1 MDRTWLKAGIL
12 LMWLALPLSAWEYRS
27 VWEQLPARMAVHF
40 DANWQPNGYTSRQG
54 ALELG
59 LTIMAVMLVIFTLS
73 TLIILGLKPSAAW
86 PALLIAYVVVGFC
99 WYGNHSIVKFNLN
112 ARNEQQSSRGSSQL
126 SVPSS
131 QFSHRGSRRRGLAE
145 S

>member
-1 MDRTWLKAGIL
+1 MDRTWFKAGVL
-12 LMWLALPLSAWEYRS
+12 LMWLALPISAWEYRS

-40 DANWQPNGYTSRQG
+40 DANWRPNGYTSRQG

-59 LTIMAVMLVIFTLS
+59 LGIMAVMLVMFTLS
-73 TLIILGLKPSAAW
+73 TLIIQGLKPSAAW
-86 PALLIAYVVVGFC
+86 PALLIAYVVVAFC

-112 ARNEQQSSRGSSQL
+112 AQKGSSESSQL

-131 QFSHRGSRRRGLAE
+131 RLSAGLAALPRAD

>member
-1 MDRTWLKAGIL
+1 MNRTWFKAGVL
-12 LMWLALPLSAWEYRS
+12 LMWLALPISAWEYRS

-40 DANWQPNGYTSRQG
+40 DANWRPNGYTSRQG

-73 TLIILGLKPSAAW
+73 TLILQWLKPAAAW

-112 ARNEQQSSRGSSQL
+112 AQKQSSQSSQL
-126 SVPSS
+126 SVLSS
-131 QFSHRGSRRRGLAE
+131 QSSMSRENWLLRTVN
-145 S
+145 

>member
-1 MDRTWLKAGIL
+1 MDRTWFKAGVL
-12 LMWLALPLSAWEYRS
+12 LMWLALPISAWEYRS

-40 DANWQPNGYTSRQG
+40 DANWRPNGYTSRQG

-59 LTIMAVMLVIFTLS
+59 LGILAVMLVMFTLS
-73 TLIILGLKPSAAW
+73 TLIIQGVKPSAAW

-112 ARNEQQSSRGSSQL
+112 AQKGSSESSQL

-131 QFSHRGSRRRGLAE
+131 QLSETRIRPRPFSGN
-145 S
+145 